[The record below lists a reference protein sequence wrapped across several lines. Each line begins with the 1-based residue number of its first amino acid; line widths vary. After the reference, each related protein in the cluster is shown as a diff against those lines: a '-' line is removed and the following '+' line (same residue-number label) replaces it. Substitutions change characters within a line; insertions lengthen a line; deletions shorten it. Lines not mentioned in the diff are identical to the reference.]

1 MSGDQL
7 EQRMSSF
14 ERRMI
19 GLTKGGV
26 LVAVITGT
34 IFFGQAAIMWYQLH
48 EMKAGSA
55 ETHDLVEASK
65 NQARNLQS
73 IANSTSA
80 NAEAARR
87 FAGASEA
94 HIRAMQAV
102 SRLERRAWIGISD
115 VKASKLEVGQ
125 PVLISVGFTNT
136 GKTPAK
142 KLTIVSNFAVARN
155 GEKVD
160 FRYSAEAASPPER
173 NSRGLLT
180 AGGDTHINFDTTRGR
195 PASAY
200 CIFTD

>member
-34 IFFGQAAIMWYQLH
+34 IFF
-48 EMKAGSA
+48 
-55 ETHDLVEASK
+55 
-65 NQARNLQS
+65 
-73 IANSTSA
+73 
-80 NAEAARR
+80 
-87 FAGASEA
+87 
-94 HIRAMQAV
+94 
-102 SRLERRAWIGISD
+102 
-115 VKASKLEVGQ
+115 
-125 PVLISVGFTNT
+125 GFTNT